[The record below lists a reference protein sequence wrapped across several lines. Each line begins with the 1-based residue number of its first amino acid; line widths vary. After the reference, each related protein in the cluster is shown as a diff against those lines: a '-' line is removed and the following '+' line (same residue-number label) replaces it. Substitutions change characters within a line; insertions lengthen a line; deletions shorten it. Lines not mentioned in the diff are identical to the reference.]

1 MCKARSKMQHKYL
14 SQITELY
21 DDFHVTIMPL
31 LDEEVRGAE
40 KITKFSELLLQ
51 AKKLPELQK

>member
-1 MCKARSKMQHKYL
+1 MQHKYL